1 MAERKGQKIKIV
13 CTLDILKKYSDE
25 DHPITATEICEKLSA
40 MGVTAERK
48 SVYDDITNLI
58 DYGYDIIRASSPKRG
73 FFLASREFEVP
84 EIYLLTDAVR
94 TAKFITPKKTRELIS
109 KLDSMLSE
117 NQAGLREKRIYI
129 DSINKCNNEEIYYSI
144 DVLSDAIAKNK
155 QVEFDYITRT
165 INADRTVGF
174 VTKHRTISPYALTW
188 QDDHYYLIGN
198 YDKYDNIVHFRLDR
212 MRKVTLTD
220 IPRRYFGEVSDYSEY
235 FDIADYTSKLFSMH
249 SGKLET
255 VELCCNREIAEQVFD
270 RFSTNIFI
278 KNFNDQSFD
287 FSVKAAVSEA
297 LVTWIMNYGDKVKV
311 KSPESLKQ
319 MIKSRAKAVLD
330 LY

>member
-1 MAERKGQKIKIV
+1 MAERKGQKIKII

-48 SVYDDITNLI
+48 SVYDDIANLI

-117 NQAGLREKRIYI
+117 NQAGLREKHIYI
-129 DSINKCNNEEIYYSI
+129 DSINKCDNEEIYYSI
-144 DVLSDAIAKNK
+144 DILSDAIAKNK
-155 QVEFDYITRT
+155 KVEFDYFTRT
-165 INADRTVGF
+165 INADRTVGT
-174 VTKHRTISPYALTW
+174 VKKHRTISPYALTW

-198 YDKYDNIVHFRLDR
+198 YDKYDNIAHFRLDR
-212 MRKVTLTD
+212 MRKVKITD
-220 IPRRYFGEVSDYSEY
+220 IPRRYFGEVSGYSDY
-235 FDIADYTSKLFSMH
+235 FDIADYTSKLFNMH

-255 VELCCNREIAEQVFD
+255 IEFCCNRQIAEQVFD

-278 KNFNDQSFD
+278 KNFTEDTFD

-297 LVTWIMNYGDKVKV
+297 LVTWIINYGDKVTV
-311 KSPESLKQ
+311 KSPESLKE
-319 MIKSRAKAVLD
+319 MIKFRAKAVLD